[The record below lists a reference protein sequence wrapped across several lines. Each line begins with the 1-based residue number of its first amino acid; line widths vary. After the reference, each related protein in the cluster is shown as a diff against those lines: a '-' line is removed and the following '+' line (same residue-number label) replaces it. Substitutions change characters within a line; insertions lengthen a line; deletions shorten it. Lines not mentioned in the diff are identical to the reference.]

1 MLICNRCGQVLS
13 EDELEYERVCWEE
26 YYGVGSMFPNKNYGD
41 IKVCP
46 VCGSDNLDEYF
57 EEDEEDEEEAEL

>member
-1 MLICNRCGQVLS
+1 MLVCNTCGQVLS

-41 IKVCP
+41 IGVCP

-57 EEDEEDEEEAEL
+57 EDDEDDEEEAEL

>member
-1 MLICNRCGQVLS
+1 MLICNKCGQVLS

-41 IKVCP
+41 IAICP
-46 VCGSDNLDEYF
+46 VCGSDDLEKYYEDDE
-57 EEDEEDEEEAEL
+57 DDEEE

>member
-41 IKVCP
+41 ISICP
-46 VCGSDNLDEYF
+46 VCGSDNLEEYIDE
-57 EEDEEDEEEAEL
+57 DDEEEAEL

>member
-1 MLICNRCGQVLS
+1 MLVCNKCGQVLS

-41 IKVCP
+41 IPICP
-46 VCGSDNLDEYF
+46 VCGSDDLEKYI
-57 EEDEEDEEEAEL
+57 EEDYEEEAEL

>member
-1 MLICNRCGQVLS
+1 MLICNKCGQILS

-41 IKVCP
+41 ISICP
-46 VCGSDNLDEYF
+46 ECGSDDLDEYH
-57 EEDEEDEEEAEL
+57 EDDEAES